1 MMPLFCRLKKFSYS
15 SHSCVLIV
23 NPYSDNSLNS
33 TGDTGYRYCYFI
45 RVSPGVF
52 LVVVSYRWFLCRSS
66 FYFKFHVWWSVS
78 RNWTDGF
85 YTSKTK
91 FSFHSFFLCVCHSK
105 FNRRTSVF
113 LSHIN
118 FTFAVQIN
126 LFYQQP
132 ERHSL
137 NNHRHLHLH
146 CQQDKCTN
154 G

>member
-1 MMPLFCRLKKFSYS
+1 MRFSKAKNTVS
-15 SHSCVLIV
+15 DIDNTIHTVILLRSC
-23 NPYSDNSLNS
+23 
-33 TGDTGYRYCYFI
+33 DTGNRYWYFI
-45 RVSPGVF
+45 RSTTVVF
-52 LVVVSYRWFLCRSS
+52 LVVSYRWFLCRSS
-66 FYFKFHVWWSVS
+66 FFKFHVWWSVS

-126 LFYQQP
+126 LFYQQS

-137 NNHRHLHLH
+137 NSYRHLHLH
-146 CQQDKCTN
+146 HHQDKCFSELN
-154 G
+154 KESRR